1 MIISFRRRVRLTLL
15 VGLFLSLTSYGQTPM
30 SSFWQQQLKF
40 PRVQAA
46 RTARWP
52 QVQTYL
58 QAQHLDAARLEL
70 FIRAFKIGRRVEAWG
85 RPLGS
90 SQPFALLHSYYLA
103 GTSGSLGP
111 KLYAGDEQIPEGCY
125 TIDRLNPKS
134 LFHLSLGLDYPTA
147 ADRARTAAAGYDDP
161 GGDIFIHGN
170 NVTIGCLPIT
180 DTCIEELY
188 LLAVAA
194 TASGQTRIP
203 VHIFPFELS
212 PDELSRRAADSPY
225 RAYWLGLVPAYTQFA
240 KTHTLPADAMAP
252 VVVAGSPR

>member
-1 MIISFRRRVRLTLL
+1 MAT
-15 VGLFLSLTSYGQTPM
+15 LFLCQMGCGQPTTSA
-30 SSFWQQQLKF
+30 FWQQQLSY

-46 RTARWP
+46 HAACWP
-52 QVQTYL
+52 RVQGYL
-58 QAQHLDAARLEL
+58 QAHELDPARLEL

-90 SQPFALLHSYYLA
+90 KGSFMLLHSYYLA
-103 GTSGSLGP
+103 GTSGTLGP
-111 KLYAGDEQIPEGCY
+111 KLHAGDGQIPEGCY

-147 ADRARTAAAGYDDP
+147 ADRARSTAAGYTDP
-161 GGDIFIHGN
+161 GGDIFIHGS

-180 DTCIEELY
+180 DACIEELY

-194 TASGQTRIP
+194 RASGQQRIP

-212 PDELSRRAADSPY
+212 PYELSQRAADSPHCGF
-225 RAYWLGLVPAYTQFA
+225 WQGLVPAYTRFA
-240 KTHTLPADAMAP
+240 QTHTLPPDTAAAVAIVAAP
-252 VVVAGSPR
+252 Q